1 MKLSKGKFQTILI
14 LAIVLAAYLLLAF
27 VIPFTKTAV
36 FWLALVFT
44 LAAFGLQLYVLK
56 LSFTKGKDARS
67 KFYGFPIARIG
78 VMYLIVQIA
87 LSFLFMAIA
96 KFCAAWIAVIV
107 FALLL
112 AVTAVGV
119 IAADAMRDE
128 VERQDA
134 QLKAEATAR
143 DRCEQMIFQAGNA
156 KNVSKEDKTRLAE
169 AVKTARRA
177 VKSKDPAQMNG
188 AADQLEALLNEAG
201 VHIDP
206 NAEYHGSARYENP
219 NNDFTDNA
227 VDAEFEE
234 MN

>member
-67 KFYGFPIARIG
+67 KFYGFPIA
-78 VMYLIVQIA
+78 

-134 QLKAEATAR
+134 QLKADVAAMRALQSRSTALVS
-143 DRCEQMIFQAGNA
+143 RCENA
-156 KNVSKEDKTRLAE
+156 ELKADAQKLSDAFRYSDPVTNDATKDAEHELSACMDELERAVLDNDTESARVLIKRAAAQLAE
-169 AVKTARRA
+169 RNRLCK
-177 VKSKDPAQMNG
+177 
-188 AADQLEALLNEAG
+188 LNK
-201 VHIDP
+201 
-206 NAEYHGSARYENP
+206 
-219 NNDFTDNA
+219 
-227 VDAEFEE
+227 
-234 MN
+234 

>member
-27 VIPFTKTAV
+27 VIPFAKTAV

-44 LAAFGLQLYVLK
+44 LAAFGVQLYVLK

-78 VMYLIVQIA
+78 VVYLIVQIV

-96 KFCAAWIAVIV
+96 KFCAAWIAGIIFV
-107 FALLL
+107 LLL
-112 AVTAVGV
+112 AAAAVGV

-134 QLKAEATAR
+134 QLKPTWPLCAR
-143 DRCEQMIFQAGNA
+143 CNPVQPRWF
-156 KNVSKEDKTRLAE
+156 LA
-169 AVKTARRA
+169 VRMQR
-177 VKSKDPAQMNG
+177 
-188 AADQLEALLNEAG
+188 
-201 VHIDP
+201 
-206 NAEYHGSARYENP
+206 
-219 NNDFTDNA
+219 
-227 VDAEFEE
+227 
-234 MN
+234 